1 MLDSTKSKRPSGRG
15 RIAEV
20 LASARASLKE
30 PSRPHTPRD
39 LDARSSI
46 MSIERSMMNV
56 SSNPIKSNLLLTKPS
71 QGYILLILLLLLLIL
86 LSQVISTQQTYS
98 ASLQD
103 HYGDEVKG

>member
-1 MLDSTKSKRPSGRG
+1 MLDNNKSKRPSGRG

-20 LASARASLKE
+20 LASARATLKE

-56 SSNPIKSNLLLTKPS
+56 SSNPIKSNLLFTKPS
-71 QGYILLILLLLLLIL
+71 QGHELLYTIIL
-86 LSQVISTQQTYS
+86 
-98 ASLQD
+98 
-103 HYGDEVKG
+103 